1 MNLELLKHAK
11 KYIEKMANGI
21 NPLTGEIVPDN
32 DLINNIRISRCLFY
46 VNNILGEVLENSSK
60 KNNKQKTIPFNLN
73 KDEINKFEYTNESL
87 SISMIVK
94 KINELNSNEEMKRLK
109 VTDMCK
115 WLIKIGLLVEVEEN
129 NKKVKRPTEIG
140 KDMGIYVEHRFGTY
154 GSYDI
159 VLYPREMQEFII
171 DNFNS
176 LLEYINSNE

>member
-11 KYIEKMANGI
+11 EYIEKMANGI

-46 VNNILGEVLENSSK
+46 VNNILGEVLENASK
-60 KNNKQKTIPFNLN
+60 KSKKQRIIPFNLN
-73 KDEINKFEYTNESL
+73 QEEIN
-87 SISMIVK
+87 
-94 KINELNSNEEMKRLK
+94 
-109 VTDMCK
+109 K
-115 WLIKIGLLVEVEEN
+115 WLIKIGLLIEVEEN

-176 LLEYINSNE
+176 LLEYMNNNE